1 MQGSELILKP
11 KSEPRS
17 LITNR
22 GVSQA
27 LQTLRWGS
35 LHKAHS
41 SVRAGDWAT
50 GEEGRGLEAGDPE
63 QPRKSEEK

>member
-1 MQGSELILKP
+1 MQGSELILRP

-17 LITNR
+17 LITDR
-22 GVSQA
+22 GVPHA

-35 LHKAHS
+35 LHKARS
-41 SVRAGDWAT
+41 LGAGDWAT
-50 GEEGRGLEAGDPE
+50 GGEGRDLEAGDPE